1 MQLKLI
7 AVITVLL
14 LLSASLLVSG
24 CTSTTN
30 SNQAANSA
38 SPATSS
44 AAITK
49 TTKAAA
55 SVKPSASASII
66 SPLAPTAAPATTV
79 KPLICY
85 HVEII
90 ILHNMSNPCN
100 TCSMTGGM
108 LQPHY
113 AGNPYWS
120 MRMQNVDD
128 RNGEGNQMIGIVR
141 ETGETTSFA
150 WGAYTAIQE
159 WSDAHLLC
167 YPQ

>member
-66 SPLAPTAAPATTV
+66 SPPAPTAAPTTTV
-79 KPLICY
+79 KPLKCY

-90 ILHNMSNPCN
+90 IYHNMSNPCN

-108 LQPHY
+108 LVPHY
-113 AGNPYWS
+113 ANNPYWS

-128 RNGEGNQMIGIVR
+128 YNGAGNLMVGVVK
-141 ETGETTSFA
+141 ETGETTTFG
-150 WGAYTAIQE
+150 WGEYTQIQA

-167 YPQ
+167 YPE